1 MPAAKSHVWRAA
13 TIPASRLVN
22 AALVVGVILHD
33 AFDRI
38 GAFRVLEFIGC
49 LSRDRGTLGAADER
63 IILQIGVRSE

>member
-1 MPAAKSHVWRAA
+1 MWRVA
-13 TIPASRLVN
+13 TISADRLVD
-22 AALVVGVILHD
+22 AALLVGVILHV

-38 GAFRVLEFIGC
+38 GAFRDIEFIGC